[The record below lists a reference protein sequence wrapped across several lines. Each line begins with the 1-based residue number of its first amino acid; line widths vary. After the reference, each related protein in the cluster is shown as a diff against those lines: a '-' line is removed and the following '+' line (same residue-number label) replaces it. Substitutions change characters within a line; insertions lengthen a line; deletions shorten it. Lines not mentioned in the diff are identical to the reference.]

1 MKTEIKI
8 AVRAYQVKIKDERTG
23 EKTTDT
29 IVLDKAR
36 LQAGAMVGL
45 GDEDIIYRIYNR
57 QGYRVLEVDHPDK
70 MEITVDLHELYY
82 EQTPTGE
89 EAQEVAC
96 DCNTD

>member
-8 AVRAYQVKIKDERTG
+8 TVRAYLLLIRDERTG

-45 GDEDIIYRIYNR
+45 SDEDLICRLYNR
-57 QGYRVLEVDHPDK
+57 QGYRVLDIGQPSK
-70 MEITVDLHELYY
+70 ADLTLDLLELFN
-82 EQTPTGE
+82 EQG
-89 EAQEVAC
+89 ADAC
-96 DCNTD
+96 EPE